1 MAPHAPLDAPF
12 ILSTSRV
19 LVGAYRPQTVTL
31 HSLAEA
37 ARSAPIRDKD
47 PYKTSGW
54 YLGECDPVAGLPA
67 DAARTRSA
75 VVLDIEPS
83 REGDAV
89 PDDVPDR
96 IARLPWHSLTYASP
110 SYRPSSPRWRVII
123 PLQES
128 VYAPCVS
135 DLTAWVIHQLGD
147 PRWVDP
153 SCAQPARRFF
163 APTISSSNPDR
174 EAIREGGLPVHL
186 REGRRFLA
194 EGEVPHDFR
203 PRVLPRSQRRI
214 PRRGRLRKDPRTI
227 KGVYGA
233 FNRCFTLDDVIE
245 LSAQWPCG
253 PLPYA
258 HTTDTTWRWLGAAQ
272 DGAEGEGDAS
282 LSQINRAMPLYY
294 DHAMSSPHGGTALCA
309 FDLAASWM
317 YGPLAARDG
326 RQNVDA
332 GHSDGV
338 VLWKRSSTKKFAE
351 FLVKESGLVPRLVED
366 AGFDDAPAQ
375 LPAEQDA
382 GSGKGVG
389 EAEEKEEEEEVIP
402 PDSDRPEGLATWES
416 LYVALR
422 EQGADVWTPSR
433 IERALSPRDSKSLS
447 RKLTN
452 VSDQE
457 ILLAHDPVLRGAV
470 VNARSGSLGW
480 LRQLPGQRRHST
492 SDATYQQFGYYP
504 TMETD
509 LTLVRLH
516 LSTHYSKE
524 SISAD
529 TARVLWQS
537 ALGQAR
543 KVDKFYE
550 YLMSLPAWDGE
561 SRLGQWHPG
570 VRDSEFDHLVMRKFV
585 IALVART
592 LDPGCEM
599 GWMPVFIGPPSTY
612 KSSTLRWLVDGRYSE
627 IFGLDE
633 PHVME
638 RIARRPLAIWDE
650 FHLSSSERDPQ
661 VNLVKTMVT
670 RTADSWHVNY
680 ARTPSYSPRM
690 WVLAATA
697 NAFDV
702 PPAMDGMR
710 RFMPVHIE
718 SGGGPS
724 LPDGR
729 PQWRTDEWR
738 EQVLAEALAAA
749 RAGEPITMSDERAQ
763 SLQEE
768 AVGEV
773 QEDILEE
780 EELARFVT
788 RRLPLEWCEW
798 STSRREAY
806 LRADDS
812 GLPLPGFS
820 GEVGLPEFFT
830 PGVLIEDGLGLRARR
845 IPQTTRISVA
855 RAMRSLGWRQSKRKV
870 SRRRRRV
877 WVRPAEA
884 AADA

>member
-1 MAPHAPLDAPF
+1 MAPTHPFDAPLT
-12 ILSTSRV
+12 ISTSRV
-19 LVGAYRPQTVTL
+19 LIGVYRPETVTL
-31 HSLAEA
+31 STLAEA
-37 ARSAPIRDKD
+37 ARRAPVRDKD
-47 PYKTSGW
+47 PYKTGGW
-54 YLGECDPVAGLPA
+54 YFGECDPVGGLPA
-67 DAARTRSA
+67 DAARTRTA
-75 VVLDIEPS
+75 AVLDIEPS

-96 IARLPWHSLTYASP
+96 IARLPWHSLVYASP

-123 PLQES
+123 PLREPIPALR
-128 VYAPCVS
+128 VGV
-135 DLTAWVIHQLGD
+135 LTAWVIHQLGD
-147 PRWVDP
+147 PRWVDL

-163 APTISSSNPDR
+163 APTISSSNPDQEELR
-174 EAIREGGLPVHL
+174 RDGLPVHL
-186 REGRRFLA
+186 HEGERFLA
-194 EGEVPHDFR
+194 EGEVPQDFQ
-203 PRVLPRSQRRI
+203 PKVWPRSQGRI

-227 KGVYGA
+227 PGVYGA

-258 HTTDTTWRWLGAAQ
+258 HTTDTMWRWLGAAQ

-282 LSQINRAMPLYY
+282 LSQISRGMPLYY
-294 DHAMSSPHGGTALCA
+294 DHAMSSPHGGSALCA

-326 RQNVDA
+326 RPNVDA

-338 VLWKRSSTKKFAE
+338 VLWKRSSTKKFSE

-366 AGFDDAPAQ
+366 AGFDEGPAQ
-375 LPAEQDA
+375 LPVEREAD
-382 GSGKGVG
+382 SGEGPG
-389 EAEEKEEEEEVIP
+389 EVEEEEVVP
-402 PDSDRPEGLATWES
+402 PESDCLDGLATWES
-416 LYVALR
+416 MYVALR
-422 EQGADVWTPSR
+422 EQGVDVWTPSR
-433 IERALSPRDSKSLS
+433 IERELTPRDSKSLS
-447 RKLTN
+447 RRLTN

-470 VNARSGSLGW
+470 VSARSGSQGW
-480 LRQLPGQRRHST
+480 LRPLPGQRRYST
-492 SDATYQQFGYYP
+492 TESTYQQFGYYP
-504 TMETD
+504 ASESD
-509 LTLVRLH
+509 VTLVRTH
-516 LSTHYSKE
+516 LSLHYSRE
-524 SISAD
+524 TISAD
-529 TARVLWQS
+529 AARVLWQS

-543 KVDKFYE
+543 KADKFYE

-561 SRLGQWHPG
+561 SRLGRWHPG

-697 NAFDV
+697 NSFDV

-718 SGGGPS
+718 SGGGS
-724 LPDGR
+724 RLPDGR
-729 PQWRTDEWR
+729 PRWRTDEWR

-749 RAGEPITMSDERAQ
+749 RAGEPITMSDERSQA
-763 SLQEE
+763 LQEE
-768 AVGEV
+768 AVDEV

-780 EELARFVT
+780 EELARFAS

-798 STSRREAY
+798 SMSRREAY
-806 LRADDS
+806 LRAEDS

-845 IPQTTRISVA
+845 VPQTTRISVA
-855 RAMRSLGWRQSKRKV
+855 RAMRSLGWRQSKRRV

-884 AADA
+884 GAEHA

>member
-1 MAPHAPLDAPF
+1 MAPHRPLDAPF
-12 ILSTSRV
+12 TISTSRV
-19 LVGAYRPQTVTL
+19 LVGVYRPETVTL
-31 HSLAEA
+31 SALARA
-37 ARSAPIRDKD
+37 AQQAPVRDKD
-47 PYKTSGW
+47 PYKTGGW
-54 YLGECDPVAGLPA
+54 YFGECDPVVGLPA
-67 DAARTRSA
+67 DAARTRTA

-96 IARLPWHSLTYASP
+96 IARLPWHSLIYASP
-110 SYRPSSPRWRVII
+110 SYRPSAPRWRVII
-123 PLQES
+123 PLREPITATR
-128 VYAPCVS
+128 VGLP
-135 DLTAWVIHQLGD
+135 TAWVIYKLGD
-147 PRWVDP
+147 PRWVDL
-153 SCAQPARRFF
+153 SCAQAARRFF
-163 APTISSSNPDR
+163 APTISSANPER
-174 EAIREGGLPVHL
+174 EELGRSGLPVHL
-186 REGRRFLA
+186 HEGERFLA
-194 EGEVPHDFR
+194 EGEVPQDFR
-203 PRVLPRSQRRI
+203 PKVWPRSQCRI

-227 KGVYGA
+227 PGVYGA

-282 LSQINRAMPLYY
+282 LSQINRNMPLYY
-294 DHAMSSPHGGTALCA
+294 DHAMSSPHGGSALCA
-309 FDLAASWM
+309 FDLATSWM

-326 RQNVDA
+326 RPNVDE
-332 GHSDGV
+332 GHSKGV

-351 FLVKESGLVPRLVED
+351 FLVKESGLVSRLVED
-366 AGFDDAPAQ
+366 AGFDAAPPES
-375 LPAEQDA
+375 PAEQESDPEGFDA
-382 GSGKGVG
+382 ADDG
-389 EAEEKEEEEEVIP
+389 EEEDVIP
-402 PDSDRPEGLATWES
+402 PDSDCIDGIATWES
-416 LYVALR
+416 MYVALR
-422 EQGADVWTPSR
+422 EQGVDVWTPSR
-433 IERALSPRDSKSLS
+433 IEKALSPRDSKSLS
-447 RKLTN
+447 RKLTS

-470 VNARSGSLGW
+470 VSARSGSEGW
-480 LRQLPGQRRHST
+480 IRTLPGRRRHSMAE
-492 SDATYQQFGYYP
+492 SVYQHFGYYP
-504 TMETD
+504 ASESD
-509 LTLVRLH
+509 GTLVRMH
-516 LSTHYSKE
+516 LSTHYSKKFV
-524 SISAD
+524 SAD
-529 TARVLWQS
+529 AARVLWQG

-561 SRLGQWHPG
+561 SRLSRWHPG

-612 KSSTLRWLVDGRYSE
+612 KSSTLRWLTDERYSE
-627 IFGLDE
+627 IFGFDE

-697 NAFDV
+697 NSFDV
-702 PPAMDGMR
+702 PPSMDGMR

-718 SGGGPS
+718 SGGGPR

-738 EQVLAEALAAA
+738 AQVLAEALAAA
-749 RAGEPITMSDERAQ
+749 RAGEPITMSDERSQ
-763 SLQEE
+763 SLQAE
-768 AVGEV
+768 AVDEV
-773 QEDILEE
+773 QEGILEE
-780 EELARFVT
+780 EGLARFVA
-788 RRLPLEWCEW
+788 RRLPLEWCSW
-798 STSRREAY
+798 SSSRREAY
-806 LRADDS
+806 LRADDA

-845 IPQTTRISVA
+845 VPQTTKTSVS
-855 RAMRSLGWRQSKRKV
+855 RAMQNLGWRLSKRKV
-870 SRRRRRV
+870 SGRRLRV
-877 WVRPAEA
+877 WVRPDNA
-884 AADA
+884 